1 MRQTEILTH
10 NFNLYSNTMEILQA
24 EENILSLLVDDK
36 IKHITKLP
44 TMRDKAYPSEG
55 KGAESDIE
63 AFQLFLA
70 DKANNGLNIRN
81 REANIIKIKKTLSAI
96 RYHNFILNEVNII
109 KEEGQHIVACSF
121 NTDKDLFECSTFV
134 TSTNEAVFKE
144 VLKKD
149 IDFFLK
155 TTAHKVVFFPLLV
168 LLDDVYTDN
177 ISGIEK
183 KDNSIFTSIQDILK
197 YENEF
202 QLKDI
207 GFYKDLFDSETKD
220 NYSDSLLTLFRAI
233 SGI

>member
-10 NFNLYSNTMEILQA
+10 NFNLYSDILETLQN
-24 EENILSLLVDDK
+24 EESILLALVDDK
-36 IKHITKLP
+36 IKNITKLP
-44 TMRDKAYPSEG
+44 TMRDKAYPSGG
-55 KGAESDIE
+55 KGTESDIE

-70 DKANNGLNIRN
+70 DKTNNGLNIRN
-81 REANIIKIKKTLSAI
+81 REANIVKIKKTLSAI

-109 KEEGQHIVACSF
+109 KEKGQRIVASSF
-121 NTDKDLFECSTFV
+121 NTDKDLFECSTFF
-134 TSTNEAVFKE
+134 TSTNEIVFKE
-144 VLKKD
+144 VPKEE

-155 TTAHKVVFFPLLV
+155 TTADKVVFFPLLV

-220 NYSDSLLTLFRAI
+220 NYSDSLLALFRAI
-233 SGI
+233 SGL